1 MKIACR
7 IAAIV
12 FVGTFLVTAGVV
24 IYNAV
29 RFNATFDE
37 TDAALDRVDA
47 DNRKFT
53 ETIHRLQV
61 KQAEDAAREK
71 SEIERAM
78 R

>member
-24 IYNAV
+24 IYNAIQTNQV
-29 RFNATFDE
+29 FND
-37 TDAALDRVDA
+37 TDAALDQVDS
-47 DNRKFT
+47 DNRKFI

-71 SEIERAM
+71 AEIERAM